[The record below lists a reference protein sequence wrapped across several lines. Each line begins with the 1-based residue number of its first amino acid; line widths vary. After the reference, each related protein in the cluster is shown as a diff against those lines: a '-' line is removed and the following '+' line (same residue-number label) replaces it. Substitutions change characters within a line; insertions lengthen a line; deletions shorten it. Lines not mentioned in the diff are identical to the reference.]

1 MSTEAA
7 NQDLA
12 KKPSTTGESD
22 RVRVIREGVA
32 SYLPDIDS
40 EETSEWLESFDE
52 LLARSGPARAR
63 YLMLRLLE
71 RAGEQRVAIPALTS
85 TDYVNT
91 IPTELE
97 PWFPGDEETER
108 RYRRWIRWNAAVMV
122 HRAQRP
128 GVGVGGHISTYAS
141 SSTLYEVGFNHFFR
155 GKDHPGGGDQVFI
168 QGHASPGIY
177 ARAFLEGRLSTHQ
190 LDGFRQ
196 EHSHPGGGLPSYPH
210 PRLMPDFWEFPTVS
224 MGLGPMNAIYQAR
237 FNHYLHDRGIKDT
250 SDQHVWCFLGDGEM
264 DEPESRG
271 LLQMGALEGLDNLTF
286 VINCNLQRL
295 DGPVRGN
302 GKIIQ
307 ELESFFRGAGWNV
320 IKVVWGREW
329 DALLHADRDGALVNL
344 MNVTP
349 DGDYQTY
356 KANDGGYVRQHFFGR
371 DPRTKALVENLS
383 DQDIWHLKRG
393 GHDYRKVHAAY
404 RAAIE
409 HKGQPTVILAKTI
422 KGYSLGSYFAGRNA
436 THQMKKFRLQDLK
449 DFRDEMRIPI
459 PDSEL
464 EANPYLP
471 PYYHP
476 GEQAPEIRYLLDRRR
491 ALGGFVPR
499 RRTTAR
505 TLALPGPDAYAAVK
519 KGSGNQEV
527 ATTMATVRVFKELL
541 RDKQIGPRLVPIIP
555 DEARTFGMDSWF
567 PSLKIYNRNGQLY
580 TSVDADLMLAYKESE
595 VGHILHEGINEA
607 GSTASFTAV
616 GTSYAT
622 HDEPM
627 IPIYIFYS
635 MFGFQRTGDG
645 LWAAADQMARGFV
658 LGATAGRTTLTGEG
672 LQHADGHSLLLAST
686 NPAVVSYDP
695 AFAYEVAHI
704 IDSGLQRMFGPD
716 PENVYFYI
724 TLYNE
729 PYVQPAE
736 PDGFDPE
743 GLLRG
748 IYRYRKA
755 AETRASTA
763 HILASGVAMPEALRA
778 ADLLAA
784 DWDVAADVWSVT
796 SWGELNRDGVA
807 IERQRLRHPQR
818 PVDVPYVTRVL
829 SEALADTPGPVV
841 AVSDWMRAVPEQI
854 RPWVPGDYTTLGT
867 DGFGFS
873 DTRPAARRYF
883 NTDAESIVVA
893 VLAALARD
901 GAVDASAPIA
911 AATRYQIDDVLAA
924 PEQTSDPGV
933 A

>member
-1 MSTEAA
+1 MTTEFAR
-7 NQDLA
+7 QDLA
-12 KKPSTTGESD
+12 QNSGTASEPD

-32 SYLPDIDS
+32 SYLPDIDP
-40 EETSEWLESFDE
+40 EETSEWLESFDA
-52 LLARSGPARAR
+52 LLERSGPARAR

-71 RAGEQRVAIPALTS
+71 RSGEQRVAIPALTS

-97 PWFPGDEETER
+97 PWFPGDEDVER
-108 RYRRWIRWNAAVMV
+108 RYRAWIRWNAAIMV

-141 SSTLYEVGFNHFFR
+141 SAALYEVGFNHFFR
-155 GKDHPGGGDQVFI
+155 GKSHPGGGDQVFI

-177 ARAFLEGRLSTHQ
+177 ARAFLEGRLTADK

-196 EHSHPGGGLPSYPH
+196 EHSHPGGGIPSYPH

-237 FNHYLHDRGIKDT
+237 FNHYLNDRGIKDT
-250 SDQHVWCFLGDGEM
+250 SDQHVWAFLGDGET

-271 LLQMGALEGLDNLTF
+271 LAHVAALEGLDNLTF

-329 DALLHADRDGALVNL
+329 DALLHADKDGALVNL
-344 MNVTP
+344 MNTTP
-349 DGDYQTY
+349 DGDFQTY
-356 KANDGGYVRQHFFGR
+356 KANDGAYVRDHFFGR
-371 DPRTKALVENLS
+371 DPRTKALVEPMT
-383 DQDIWHLKRG
+383 DGEIWNLKRG
-393 GHDYRKVHAAY
+393 GHDYRKVYAAY
-404 RAAIE
+404 RAAME
-409 HKGQPTVILAKTI
+409 HKGQPTVILAHTI
-422 KGYSLGSYFAGRNA
+422 KGYTLGKHFEGRNA
-436 THQMKKFRLQDLK
+436 THQMKKLALQDLK
-449 DFRDEMRIPI
+449 DFREAQRIPI
-459 PDSEL
+459 TDAQL
-464 EANPYLP
+464 EENPYLP

-476 GEQAPEIRYLLDRRR
+476 GPDAPEIRYLLDRRR
-491 ALGGFVPR
+491 TLGGFLPAR
-499 RRTTAR
+499 RNKAK
-505 TLALPGPDAYAAVK
+505 ALPLPSRDVYKSLK
-519 KGSGNQEV
+519 KGSGNQSV
-527 ATTMATVRVFKELL
+527 ATTMAIVRTFKELL
-541 RDKQIGPRLVPIIP
+541 RDKEIGKRIVPIIP

-580 TSVDADLMLAYKESE
+580 TSVDAELMLAYKESDL
-595 VGHILHEGINEA
+595 GQILHEGINEA

-616 GTSYAT
+616 GTSYST
-622 HDEPM
+622 HNEPM

-645 LWAAADQMARGFV
+645 LWAATDQMARGFV

-672 LQHADGHSLLLAST
+672 LQHADGHSLLLAAS
-686 NPAVVSYDP
+686 NPAVVAYDP
-695 AFAYEVAHI
+695 AFAYEIAYIVE
-704 IDSGLQRMFGPD
+704 SGLARMYGED
-716 PENVYFYI
+716 PENVFFYI
-724 TLYNE
+724 TIYNE

-736 PDGFDPE
+736 PENFDPE
-743 GLLRG
+743 GLLKG
-748 IYRYRKA
+748 IYRYRA
-755 AETRASTA
+755 AKEKRSNVAQ
-763 HILASGVAMPEALRA
+763 ILTSGVAMPEALRA

-796 SWGELNRDGVA
+796 SWGELNRDGVNV
-807 IERQRLRHPQR
+807 EKELLRHPDR
-818 PVDVPYVTRVL
+818 PAPVPYVTKVL
-829 SEALADTPGPVV
+829 ESTAGPVV

-854 RPWVPGDYTTLGT
+854 RPWVPNTYVTLGT

-883 NTDAESIVVA
+883 NTDAESVVVA
-893 VLAALARD
+893 VLEALARD
-901 GAVDASAPIA
+901 GEIDPSVAVA
-911 AATRYQIDDVLAA
+911 AAKQYKIDDVMAA
-924 PEQTSDPGV
+924 PVQTSDPGPG

>member
-1 MSTEAA
+1 MTTEFVR
-7 NQDLA
+7 QDLA
-12 KKPSTTGESD
+12 QNSSSTGEHD

-40 EETSEWLESFDE
+40 DETAEWLESFDQLVE
-52 LLARSGPARAR
+52 RSGPARAR

-71 RAGEQRVAIPALTS
+71 RAGEQRVAIPSLTS

-97 PWFPGDEETER
+97 PWFPGDEDVER
-108 RYRRWIRWNAAVMV
+108 RYRAWIRWNAAIMV

-141 SSTLYEVGFNHFFR
+141 SAALYEVGFNHFFR
-155 GKDHPGGGDQVFI
+155 GKAHPGGGDQVFI

-177 ARAFLEGRLSTHQ
+177 ARAFLEGRLSSDQ

-196 EHSHPGGGLPSYPH
+196 EHSHAGGGLPSYPH

-224 MGLGPMNAIYQAR
+224 MGIGPMNAIYQAR

-250 SDQHVWCFLGDGEM
+250 SNQHVWAFLGDGEM

-271 LLQMGALEGLDNLTF
+271 LIQVAANEALDNLTF
-286 VINCNLQRL
+286 VVNCNLQRL

-344 MNVTP
+344 MNTTP

-356 KANDGGYVRQHFFGR
+356 KANDGGYVRDHFFGR
-371 DPRTKALVENLS
+371 DPRTKALVDPMTDRE
-383 DQDIWHLKRG
+383 IWNLKRG
-393 GHDYRKVHAAY
+393 GHDYRKVYAAYHAAM
-404 RAAIE
+404 E

-422 KGYSLGSYFAGRNA
+422 KGYTLGKHFEGRNA
-436 THQMKKFRLQDLK
+436 THQMKKLALQDLK
-449 DFRDEMRIPI
+449 DFRDAQRIPI
-459 PDSEL
+459 SDEQL
-464 EANPYLP
+464 ENDPYLP

-476 GEQAPEIRYLLDRRR
+476 GPEAPEIRYMLDRRR
-491 ALGGFVPR
+491 ALGGSLPE
-499 RRTTAR
+499 RRTKTKAL
-505 TLALPGPDAYAAVK
+505 TLPGRDAYKALK
-519 KGSGNQEV
+519 KGSGKQEV
-527 ATTMATVRVFKELL
+527 ATTMATVRTLKELL
-541 RDKQIGPRLVPIIP
+541 RDKEIGKRIVPIIP

-580 TSVDADLMLAYKESE
+580 TSVDAELMLAYKESE
-595 VGHILHEGINEA
+595 VGQILHEGINEA

-622 HDEPM
+622 HNEPM

-658 LGATAGRTTLTGEG
+658 LGATAGRTTLVGEG
-672 LQHADGHSLLLAST
+672 LQHADGHSLLLAAT
-686 NPAVVSYDP
+686 NPAVVAYDP
-695 AFAYEVAHI
+695 AFAYEIAYI
-704 IDSGLQRMFGPD
+704 IESGLHRMYGEN
-716 PENVYFYI
+716 PENIYFYMTI
-724 TLYNE
+724 YNE

-736 PDGFDPE
+736 PDNLDVE

-748 IYRYRKA
+748 IYRYHQAESRSHSAQILVSGVGMPSALKA
-755 AETRASTA
+755 AEM
-763 HILASGVAMPEALRA
+763 LANE
-778 ADLLAA
+778 
-784 DWDVAADVWSVT
+784 WDVAADVWSVT

-807 IERQRLRHPQR
+807 IEKEALRHPDR
-818 PVDVPYVTRVL
+818 PAGTPYVTQ
-829 SEALADTPGPVV
+829 ALADAEGPVV

-854 RPWVPGDYTTLGT
+854 RPWVPGTYITLGT

-873 DTRPAARRYF
+873 DTRPAARRYY
-883 NTDAESIVVA
+883 NTDAESITVA
-893 VLAALARD
+893 VLEGLARD
-901 GAVDASAPIA
+901 GNIDMAVAVEA
-911 AATRYQIDDVLAA
+911 ARKYEIDDVMAA

>member
-1 MSTEAA
+1 LTTEFAR
-7 NQDLA
+7 QDLA
-12 KKPSTTGESD
+12 QNSGAASEPD
-22 RVRVIREGVA
+22 RVRVIRDGVA
-32 SYLPDIDS
+32 SYLPDIDP
-40 EETSEWLESFDE
+40 EETTEWLESFDA
-52 LLARSGPARAR
+52 LLERSGPARAR

-71 RAGEQRVAIPALTS
+71 RSGEQRVALPALTS

-97 PWFPGDEETER
+97 PWFPGDEDVER
-108 RYRRWIRWNAAVMV
+108 RYRAWIRWNAAIMV

-141 SSTLYEVGFNHFFR
+141 SAALYEVGFNHFFR
-155 GKDHPGGGDQVFI
+155 GKAHTGGGDQVFI

-177 ARAFLEGRLSTHQ
+177 ARAFLEGRLTADK

-196 EHSHPGGGLPSYPH
+196 EHSHPGGGIPSYPH

-237 FNHYLHDRGIKDT
+237 FNHYLHDRGLKDT
-250 SDQHVWCFLGDGEM
+250 SDQHVWAFLGDGEM

-271 LLQMGALEGLDNLTF
+271 LTHVAALEGLDNLTF
-286 VINCNLQRL
+286 VVNCNLQRL

-344 MNVTP
+344 MNTTP

-356 KANDGGYVRQHFFGR
+356 KANDGSYVRDHFFGR
-371 DPRTKALVENLS
+371 DPRTKALVEPMT
-383 DQDIWHLKRG
+383 DAEIWNLKRG
-393 GHDYRKVHAAY
+393 GHDYRKVYAAY
-404 RAAIE
+404 RAATE

-422 KGYSLGSYFAGRNA
+422 KGYTLGKHFEGRNA
-436 THQMKKFRLQDLK
+436 THQMKKLALQDLK
-449 DFRDEMRIPI
+449 DFRDAQRIPI
-459 PDSEL
+459 TDEQL
-464 EANPYLP
+464 EENPYLP

-476 GEQAPEIRYLLDRRR
+476 GPDAPEIRYMLDRRR
-491 ALGGFVPR
+491 TLGGFLPER
-499 RRTTAR
+499 RNKAKV
-505 TLALPGPDAYAAVK
+505 LKLPGRDAYKALK
-519 KGSGNQEV
+519 KGSGNQAV
-527 ATTMATVRVFKELL
+527 ATTMATVRTFKELL
-541 RDKQIGPRLVPIIP
+541 RDKEIGKRIVPIIP

-580 TSVDADLMLAYKESE
+580 TAVDAELMLAYKESE
-595 VGHILHEGINEA
+595 TGQILHEGINEA

-616 GTSYAT
+616 GTSYST
-622 HDEPM
+622 HNEPM

-645 LWAAADQMARGFV
+645 LWAATDQMARGFV

-672 LQHADGHSLLLAST
+672 LQHADGHSVLLAST
-686 NPAVVSYDP
+686 NPAVVAYDP
-695 AFAYEVAHI
+695 AFAYEIAYIVE
-704 IDSGLQRMFGPD
+704 SGLKRMYGED
-716 PENVYFYI
+716 PENVFFYI
-724 TLYNE
+724 TIYNE
-729 PYVQPAE
+729 PYAQPAE
-736 PDGFDPE
+736 PENFDPE

-748 IYRYRKA
+748 MYRYRA
-755 AETRASTA
+755 AKEKRTSVAQ
-763 HILASGVAMPEALRA
+763 ILTSGVAMPEALRA
-778 ADLLAA
+778 SDLLAA
-784 DWDVAADVWSVT
+784 EWDVAADVWSVT

-807 IERQRLRHPQR
+807 IEKELLRHPER
-818 PVDVPYVTRVL
+818 PAAVPYVTKVL
-829 SEALADTPGPVV
+829 ESTAGPVV

-854 RPWVPGDYTTLGT
+854 RPWVPNTYVTLGT

-883 NTDAESIVVA
+883 NTDAESVVVA
-893 VLAALARD
+893 VLEALARD
-901 GAVDASAPIA
+901 GEIDPSVAIA
-911 AATRYQIDDVLAA
+911 AAKQYQIDDVMAA
-924 PEQTSDPGV
+924 PVQTSDPGPG